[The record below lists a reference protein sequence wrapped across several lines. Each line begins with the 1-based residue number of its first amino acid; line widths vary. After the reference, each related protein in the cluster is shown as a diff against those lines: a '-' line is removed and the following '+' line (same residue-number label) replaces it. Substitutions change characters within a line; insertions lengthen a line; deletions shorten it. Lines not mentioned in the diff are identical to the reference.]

1 MTDEISSNAAE
12 RSHPPTATETQRLPS
27 WLRVKTG
34 KAGQSRAT
42 RELVAEHG
50 LHTVCQGAR
59 CPNIGECYCNRTAT
73 FLIMGSRC
81 TRNCGFCA
89 IGQGCP
95 EPLDSG
101 EPQRL
106 AEAAAELGL
115 EYVVV
120 TSVTRDDLPDGGAA
134 HFAATIE
141 ALRRRLPEAQVEVL
155 TPDFQGR
162 QDCLDTVLAAGP
174 DVFNHNVETVRRLQ
188 GSVRPQAGYDRSLG
202 VLRVAADRV
211 LTKSGLMVG
220 LGETDAEVR
229 EAIDDIARAGVSIL
243 TIGQYLRPTRGH
255 IAVAR
260 YVPPEQFSE
269 YERWGEAAGIAHV
282 FSGPFVRSS
291 YRAAEA
297 AAALRR
303 R

>member
-1 MTDEISSNAAE
+1 MLDETNETAGE
-12 RSHPPTATETQRLPS
+12 RSCPRTATETQRLPS

-42 RELVAEHG
+42 RELVAGHG
-50 LHTVCQGAR
+50 LRTVCEGAR

-73 FLIMGSRC
+73 FLIMGSHC
-81 TRNCGFCA
+81 TRNCRFCA
-89 IGQGCP
+89 IEHGRP

-101 EPQRL
+101 EPRRL

-141 ALRRRLPEAQVEVL
+141 ALRGRLPEAQVEVL

-162 QDCLDTVLAAGP
+162 QDCLDTVLAASP
-174 DVFNHNVETVRRLQ
+174 DVFNHNVETVRRLEAP
-188 GSVRPQAGYDRSLG
+188 VRPQAGYDRSLG
-202 VLRVAADRV
+202 VLRAAAGRV

-220 LGETDAEVR
+220 LGETDAEVQQ
-229 EAIDDIARAGVSIL
+229 AIEDIARTGVGIL

-255 IAVAR
+255 IAVDR
-260 YVPPEQFSE
+260 YVPPEQFAA
-269 YERWGEAAGIAHV
+269 YERWGQEAGIAHV

-297 AAALRR
+297 AAALLRR
-303 R
+303 